1 MCCGPRREGAGMEA
15 QIISLLISALALM
28 LSVGSTLLS
37 LRADRRARE
46 SVRPFVSTG
55 VHLAANDMSVSL
67 ANYGAGV
74 AIVTKISMSR
84 DQGEPATSLASLL
97 PASANYEVQ
106 SSIDF
111 VQDQYF
117 LRPGDSFPIVA
128 AKTKAHRKADD
139 ASRDWAKALDGIK
152 IEIYYHDIF
161 GKRFDYV
168 RVIRTAAYA

>member
-1 MCCGPRREGAGMEA
+1 MCCRAQREGAGMEA

-46 SVRPFVSTG
+46 SVRPYVTTG

-74 AIVTKISMSR
+74 AILTKISMSR
-84 DQGEPATSLASLL
+84 GNGEPKTSLAS
-97 PASANYEVQ
+97 
-106 SSIDF
+106 
-111 VQDQYF
+111 
-117 LRPGDSFPIVA
+117 SFPIVA

-139 ASRDWAKALDGIK
+139 ASRDWTKALDGIK
-152 IEIYYHDIF
+152 IEIHYQDIF
-161 GKRFDYV
+161 EKGFDYV
-168 RVIRTAAYA
+168 RVIR